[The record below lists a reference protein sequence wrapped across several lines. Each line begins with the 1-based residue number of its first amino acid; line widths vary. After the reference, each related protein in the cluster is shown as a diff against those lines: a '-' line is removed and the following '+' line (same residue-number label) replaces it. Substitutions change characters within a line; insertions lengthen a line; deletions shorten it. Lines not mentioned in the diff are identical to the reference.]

1 MNNDNNK
8 EDLKN
13 STLNSLKN
21 STLSAEEK
29 ATMAKEVFRAIDS
42 EKNNTGI
49 DKLHLFYDYLKS
61 FFLPIYGF
69 VIGFNK
75 IFNEEDYVNGT
86 ICIILNIIEIIL
98 IITSLSGLFSSGKNT
113 SSPISSAI
121 GTYTNTYKAVSKPV
135 GN

>member
-1 MNNDNNK
+1 MNDTNK
-8 EDLKN
+8 EDLRN

-21 STLSAEEK
+21 SDLSAEEK
-29 ATMAKEVFRAIDS
+29 AQMAKELFSTIES

-75 IFNEEDYVNGT
+75 IFNEEDYLNGA
-86 ICIILNIIEIIL
+86 ICIILNIIEIVL
-98 IITSLSGLFSSGKNT
+98 IITSLSGLFSTGKN
-113 SSPISSAI
+113 SNNPISSSLQS
-121 GTYTNTYKAVSKPV
+121 YTNTYKSVSKPV

>member
-1 MNNDNNK
+1 MNDNNK
-8 EDLKN
+8 EDLRN
-13 STLNSLKN
+13 TTLNSLKN
-21 STLSAEEK
+21 SELSAEEK
-29 ATMAKEVFRAIDS
+29 AQMARELFSTIDN

-49 DKLHLFYDYLKS
+49 EKLNLFYDYLKS

-75 IFNEEDYVNGT
+75 IFNEEDYLNGI

-98 IITSLSGLFSSGKNT
+98 IITSLSGLFSTGK
-113 SSPISSAI
+113 SSINPISSSLQE
-121 GTYTNTYKAVSKPV
+121 YTNTYKSVSKPI

>member
-13 STLNSLKN
+13 STLNSIKN
-21 STLSAEEK
+21 SELSPEEK
-29 ATMAKEVFRAIDS
+29 ANIARDVFSAIDN

-49 DKLHLFYDYLKS
+49 EKLHLFYDYLKS

-75 IFNEEDYVNGT
+75 IFNEEDYINGA

-98 IITSLSGLFSSGKNT
+98 IITSLSGLFSSGEKT
-113 SSPISSAI
+113 QPPLSSVI
-121 GTYTNTYKAVSKPV
+121 GNYTNTYRAISKPV

>member
-1 MNNDNNK
+1 MNDTNK
-8 EDLKN
+8 EDLRN

-21 STLSAEEK
+21 SDLSAEEK
-29 ATMAKEVFRAIDS
+29 AQMAKELFSTIDS

-75 IFNEEDYVNGT
+75 IFNEEDYLNGA
-86 ICIILNIIEIIL
+86 ICIILNIIEIVL
-98 IITSLSGLFSSGKNT
+98 IITSLSGLFSTGKN
-113 SSPISSAI
+113 SNNPISSSLQS
-121 GTYTNTYKAVSKPV
+121 YTNTYKSVSKPV